1 MDPVGTLVGF
11 AEISLAL
18 AGFAAIVLVLATRTA
33 SLDPVTTANVR
44 IMIANAVGSA
54 FASLVGVAILA
65 IGVSPPLAWVMA
77 SAFILVGGIALGTL
91 NFLLVLRHL
100 EAQDPL
106 VILWWSFGVAA
117 GAVHFA
123 NVLGIIGSPSFG
135 LFFLGLVILL
145 GQAAAMFVTMVYVL
159 FGRSPA

>member
-77 SAFILVGGIALGTL
+77 SAFILAGGIVVGAL

-100 EAQDPL
+100 KAQDPL
-106 VILWWSFGVAA
+106 AILWWSFGVAA

-123 NVLGIIGSPSFG
+123 NVLGIFGSPSFG

-145 GQAAAMFVTMVYVL
+145 GQAAAMFVNMVYVL
-159 FGRSPA
+159 FGRSAA

>member
-65 IGVSPPLAWVMA
+65 IG
-77 SAFILVGGIALGTL
+77 
-91 NFLLVLRHL
+91 
-100 EAQDPL
+100 
-106 VILWWSFGVAA
+106 
-117 GAVHFA
+117 
-123 NVLGIIGSPSFG
+123 
-135 LFFLGLVILL
+135 
-145 GQAAAMFVTMVYVL
+145 
-159 FGRSPA
+159 